1 MEKLEDSQIKERA
14 EYNVGHDLI
23 TLDVD
28 MNFLFEFHVYKGRLF
43 WVEGK
48 QKIFVERFRTIP
60 GELGGELIFT
70 ARYDETTPAKE
81 CICKIIDKALSD
93 PVVKKTLE
101 QYLKTSKKSEKTDE
115 SVDLF
120 NKYPYLTQITEA
132 ATAKNVKTRDEEH
145 NDKLVQSIIKSG
157 SDFYILVDGTG
168 TAGHYKAVQVY
179 DGANNKY
186 LVQKIPDLD
195 LTSGR
200 YEDGEAEF
208 KEMVSKSGN
217 KIFDPKGE
225 NSYDAIDAFKLE
237 CLTHFDSLNDKRPED
252 PVAKENHE
260 TESAASASNKG
271 IDTTSDDIYGSSSID
286 DYPNIRN
293 LGRYKNPDGTYMDI
307 QFQFSISSLEI
318 SKSFGWS
325 STPIYDI
332 TPNMIKNTC
341 LDYREA
347 KKVNLYINGIN
358 KRPKDATVFIES
370 ILPYIHLE
378 FKDIKKHKAI
388 RGGKSTTPPPTG
400 GTSTGNG
407 SPTASSTTSPAASN
421 TSGGTSMSGGA
432 APTP

>member
-43 WVEGK
+43 WVEDK

-70 ARYDETTPAKE
+70 ARYDESTPAKE

-101 QYLKTSKKSEKTDE
+101 QYLKKSSKKDNTNE
-115 SVDLF
+115 SFEIF
-120 NKYPYLTQITEA
+120 NKYPYLLQITEA
-132 ATAKNVKTRDEEH
+132 ASAKNVKTRDEKHDDE
-145 NDKLVQSIIKSG
+145 LIQTIIKSG
-157 SDFYILVDGTG
+157 SDFYILVDKTG
-168 TAGHYKAVQVY
+168 TPKHYKAVQVY

-195 LTSGR
+195 LSSGN
-200 YEDGEAEF
+200 YEDGESEF

-217 KIFDPKGE
+217 KIFDPKGK

-237 CLTHFDSLNDKRPED
+237 CLTHFDTLNDKGPED
-252 PVAKENHE
+252 PVEREGRE
-260 TESAASASNKG
+260 TESAASASNRG
-271 IDTTSDDIYGSSSID
+271 IDTTSDDIYGASSID

-293 LGRYKNPDGTYMDI
+293 LGKYKNSDGTYMDI

-325 STPIYDI
+325 STPVYDI

-358 KRPKDATVFIES
+358 KRPKDATIFIES

-378 FKDIKKHKAI
+378 FKNIKKHKAI
-388 RGGKSTTPPPTG
+388 RGGKSTTPPP
-400 GTSTGNG
+400 
-407 SPTASSTTSPAASN
+407 A
-421 TSGGTSMSGGA
+421 GGA
-432 APTP
+432 APAGGTPPTSPTPPAGGGTPPTSPTPPAP